1 MLNWL
6 PNVKFN
12 DEFRTYTT
20 KDIEAN
26 AKNIEESRKDQVS
39 ARSALRDLNR
49 KRAIEKATASAID
62 AKGEISESKLRQSL
76 IDAGFGEEATVT
88 ANKIYKENVAGL
100 EQNLELRKKIGQAV
114 AVGNLTEE
122 EANRILGSNSP
133 QTSVD
138 KPSDMQAIAKNPAS
152 FWETAKPPEQT
163 QLGPQQAPAQGQAQS
178 SGQTQ
183 VLNQTPSQFSPK
195 YAQMGPMDFSQYKD
209 QPQQTDNVKFS
220 LSSDPNLQSKQIAA
234 IKQELSLDIPKGTAK
249 EIVDKIVNE
258 RIDQMAGRG
267 NVMPSTVAF
276 DGDVAKKKM
285 KEAEI
290 ASAVGKAKND
300 LLAKVSGQV
309 NTGRSLVTGE
319 VGAATGVKAQ
329 ALKEDEV
336 MADRTTPW
344 AKGMLTAG
352 LKDRV
357 QKASVQSK
365 GAMREYEKFENIVK
379 YGKGQ
384 TDPEFRNTLFNLI
397 KYTIRMKGLEAS
409 DQKLSTVESNF
420 KPGVNIDNLLEG
432 FEGDAFNI
440 AKNILTE
447 AYRGSTT
454 NIDAVKNTVKTAQQE
469 VRDGVPTANTNYSK
483 EYFEELPLVGE
494 TTEQQERLMS
504 APKSTSSRQAIE
516 KKIDDKKKGRGTGT
530 LKLGG
535 K

>member
-6 PNVKFN
+6 PNIKFN

-76 IDAGFGEEATVT
+76 IDAGFGEDATVT

-100 EQNLELRKKIGQAV
+100 EQNLELRRKLGQAV
-114 AVGNLTEE
+114 AVGNLKEE
-122 EANRILGSNSP
+122 EANRILGANSP

-163 QLGPQQAPAQGQAQS
+163 QLGPQQAQAQGQTQS

-220 LSSDPNLQSKQIAA
+220 LASDPNLQAKQIAA

-249 EIVDKIVNE
+249 EVVDKIVNE

-290 ASAVGKAKND
+290 ASAIGKAKND

-309 NTGRSLVTGE
+309 NTGRQLVIGE
-319 VGAATGVKAQ
+319 TQAATGVKAQ
-329 ALKEDEV
+329 ALHEGEV

-344 AKGMLTAG
+344 GKGILPAGLVPLINKLSPQVKGMH
-352 LKDRV
+352 D
-357 QKASVQSK
+357 
-365 GAMREYEKFENIVK
+365 EYYKLVDLVK
-379 YGKGQ
+379 NGKGQ
-384 TDPEFRNTLFNLI
+384 TSPEYRGVLFNLM
-397 KYTIRMKGLEAS
+397 KYTLRAKNLEAS
-409 DQKLSTVESNF
+409 DQKLTSMENLF
-420 KPGVNIDNLLEG
+420 KSGANIDNLIDS
-432 FEGDAFNI
+432 FEGDAQEIVRKFT
-440 AKNILTE
+440 KE
-447 AYRGSTT
+447 FYRGETT
-454 NIDAVKNTVKTAQQE
+454 DLKSIENTVKSAGKE
-469 VRDGVPTANTNYSK
+469 ARNNIPKSNTNYTQD
-483 EYFEELPLVGE
+483 YFDQLPLVGE
-494 TTEQQERLMS
+494 TTEEQERLMS
-504 APKSTSSRQAIE
+504 VPKSTSSRQAIE